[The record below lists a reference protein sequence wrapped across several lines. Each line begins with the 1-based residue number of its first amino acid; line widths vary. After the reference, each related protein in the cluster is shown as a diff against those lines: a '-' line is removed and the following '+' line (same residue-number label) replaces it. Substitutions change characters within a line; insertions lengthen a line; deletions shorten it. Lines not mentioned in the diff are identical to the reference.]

1 MFLCNLVCSYDI
13 MKSVLT
19 HIYIIIFVFIQTTH
33 HEWFLQTP
41 KAMWSIVVK
50 TLYIF
55 LNKIYKKKKIKKN
68 LHDVHEYVIF
78 LKLTIKFV

>member
-19 HIYIIIFVFIQTTH
+19 HIYIIKFVFIQTTH

-50 TLYIF
+50 TI
-55 LNKIYKKKKIKKN
+55 
-68 LHDVHEYVIF
+68 VHISE
-78 LKLTIKFV
+78 

>member
-1 MFLCNLVCSYDI
+1 MVYIYKAVSLFCSYDI

-19 HIYIIIFVFIQTTH
+19 HIYIMIFVFIQTTH

-50 TLYIF
+50 TF
-55 LNKIYKKKKIKKN
+55 
-68 LHDVHEYVIF
+68 VHISE
-78 LKLTIKFV
+78 